1 MARIDR
7 VIADPETLAW
17 VDAAADM
24 GLPAG
29 VRCKRLSQDP
39 AKQLR
44 NRLLS
49 FPPGYV
55 EPRHVHEGDHST
67 FLLQGRWIVEG
78 KEIGPGG
85 YMYGPAG
92 VAHGP
97 FESPEG
103 SLVFASVRGPSS
115 PHVYP
120 PPPEAEEAARGKA
133 TVVIDPSELPWE
145 DATEMLHLPAGVEFK
160 TYVWDPETQRRDGL
174 VRFPPGY
181 VEPRHTHG
189 SDHSDVLLEGR
200 WIIEGIAVGLGAH
213 IYGPGDVLH
222 GPFECPDG
230 VVVCVS
236 SFGDA
241 IHHWDET

>member
-1 MARIDR
+1 MDPVER
-7 VIADPETLAW
+7 VIADPSNLEWIDGSAETS
-17 VDAAADM
+17 
-24 GLPAG
+24 LPPG
-29 VRCKRLSQDP
+29 VRIKVLSEDP
-39 AKQLR
+39 TKQLR
-44 NRLLS
+44 NVLVS

-55 EPRHVHEGDHST
+55 EPRHMHRSTHST

-103 SLVFASVRGPSS
+103 SLVFASVRGVDIT
-115 PHVYP
+115 HVYP
-120 PPPEAEEAARGKA
+120 PPPEAEEAARGKQ
-133 TVVIDPSELPWE
+133 TVVVDPSEVPWE
-145 DATEMLHLPAGVEFK
+145 DAAELLHLPKGVEFK
-160 TYVWDPETQRRDGL
+160 TYVWDPTTERRDGL

-189 SDHSDVLLEGR
+189 ADHSDTLLEGR
-200 WIIEGIAVGLGAH
+200 WIIEGTEVGLGGH
-213 IYGPGDVLH
+213 IYGPGDVEH

-230 VVVCVS
+230 IVACFSVS
-236 SFGDA
+236 GNA
-241 IHHWDET
+241 THHWGES